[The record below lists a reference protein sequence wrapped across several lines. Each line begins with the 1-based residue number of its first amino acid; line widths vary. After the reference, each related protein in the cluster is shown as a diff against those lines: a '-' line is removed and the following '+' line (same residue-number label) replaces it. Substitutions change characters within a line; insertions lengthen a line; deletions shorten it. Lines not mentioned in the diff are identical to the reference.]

1 MHPATRMSLI
11 YNVNVQ
17 KSFNLTRRGS
27 RTLNELAEETYL
39 CDVANVQA
47 KIYMILFFFSYSLN
61 LNKIIVGTYC
71 SYIIRIFAQL
81 FAVWID

>member
-1 MHPATRMSLI
+1 MHPPTRMTPI

-17 KSFNLTRRGS
+17 KSFNLTRRRS

-47 KIYMILFFFSYSLN
+47 EIYMILFFFSYSLN
-61 LNKIIVGTYC
+61 LNKIIVGTCC
-71 SYIIRIFAQL
+71 SYIIRIFVQP